1 MTNPDTTNYD
11 ALAWFYD
18 RYWGDFADYVLPIL
32 DSLGLA
38 DLPPGAT
45 ILDLACGTG
54 RLAAKLTER
63 GFKVTGIDLSP
74 EMLRYAEQ
82 NAPGT
87 TFQQDDAR
95 HFTVSA
101 PMVAVVCTYDSL
113 NHMQHMAELSTVFNQ
128 VYAALQTNGLFLFD
142 LNMEAG
148 YINRWH
154 GTWGIQGDD
163 HAAVIRSSYVPETR
177 QADMW
182 ASLFRRLPGSD
193 AYTRTDIQFSQRCFM
208 LDHVLRALCEA
219 GFGRVAAYHS
229 AHGQLHPSEGERTF
243 FVAHKG
249 TTRYA

>member
-18 RYWGDFADYVLPIL
+18 RYWGDFADHVLPIL

-38 DLPPGAT
+38 DLPPGAPV
-45 ILDLACGTG
+45 LDLACGTG
-54 RLAAKLTER
+54 RLAAKLAER

-82 NAPGT
+82 NAPGA
-87 TFQQDDAR
+87 TFVHGDAR
-95 HFTVSA
+95 HFTLDTPV
-101 PMVAVVCTYDSL
+101 MAVVCTYDSL
-113 NHMQHMAELSTVFNQ
+113 NHMQHMAELSAVFGRVYTV
-128 VYAALQTNGLFLFD
+128 LQPNGLFLFD

-148 YINRWH
+148 YINRWQ

-182 ASLFRRLPGSD
+182 ASLFRRLPSTD
-193 AYTRTDIQFSQRCFM
+193 AYARTDVHFSQRCFM
-208 LDHVLRALCEA
+208 LDHVLRTLREA
-219 GFGRVAAYHS
+219 GFGWAAAYHRVQ
-229 AHGQLHPSEGERTF
+229 GQIYPGEGERTF
-243 FVAHKG
+243 FVARKG
-249 TTRYA
+249 TPLYG